1 MIKVIKVINLNDK
14 LKALHLD
21 KQLTLD
27 DLPQVDLYMDQ
38 VIQLFENAY
47 GETLRNEDEKVLTKT
62 MINNYSKGKLLF
74 PIQNKKYSNDHLI
87 LMSLI
92 YQLKGGLSISDIKIS
107 LDEINKKVVEED
119 QFPLTAIYETYL
131 SLAQQNVK
139 SFESS
144 LSQSLLSVQQEVS
157 LLEGVNL
164 DSMENFLL
172 IASLI
177 HMSSMYRRVAEVLV
191 DDMKM
196 K

>member
-1 MIKVIKVINLNDK
+1 MINLNDK
-14 LKALHLD
+14 IKALHLD

-107 LDEINKKVVEED
+107 LDEINKKVIEED
-119 QFPLTAIYETYL
+119 QFPLSAIYGTYL
-131 SLAQQNVK
+131 SLAQQNVEY
-139 SFESS
+139 FESN
-144 LSQSLLSVQQEVS
+144 LSQSMLSVQKEVS
-157 LLEGVNL
+157 QLEGVNL
-164 DSMENFLL
+164 DSMEKFLL

-177 HMSSMYRRVAEVLV
+177 HMSNMYRRVAEVLI
-191 DDMKM
+191 DDLKM
-196 K
+196 E

>member
-1 MIKVIKVINLNDK
+1 VINLNDK

-27 DLPQVDLYMDQ
+27 DLPQIDLYMDQ

-119 QFPLTAIYETYL
+119 HFPLTAIYEIYL

-157 LLEGVNL
+157 QLEGVNL

-177 HMSSMYRRVAEVLV
+177 HMSSMYRRVAEVLI
-191 DDMKM
+191 DDMKI

>member
-1 MIKVIKVINLNDK
+1 MINLNDK
-14 LKALHLD
+14 IKALHLD

-119 QFPLTAIYETYL
+119 QFPLSDIYRTYL
-131 SLAQQNVK
+131 ALAQQNVK
-139 SFESS
+139 AFESN
-144 LSQSLLSVQQEVS
+144 LSQSMLSVQQEVS
-157 LLEGVNL
+157 QLEGVNL
-164 DSMENFLL
+164 ASMENFLL

-177 HMSSMYRRVAEVLV
+177 HMSNMYRRVAEVLI
-191 DDMKM
+191 DDMKTE
-196 K
+196 